1 MAQYRLSF
9 GNIGWRG
16 RVGLVVATAIGIAAA
31 IALVLLSLGLAIILL
46 PVVAIVFLVGR
57 WRLRQMMTAAARDY
71 GQRQDDPGAA
81 PATRTIETDY
91 TVIDDKGR

>member
-16 RVGLVVATAIGIAAA
+16 RLGIVVATAVGIAAA

-46 PVVAIVFLVGR
+46 
-57 WRLRQMMTAAARDY
+57 RDY
-71 GQRQDDPGAA
+71 RERQEAPGES

-91 TVIDDKGR
+91 TVIDDKRR

>member
-16 RVGLVVATAIGIAAA
+16 RVGLVVATAVGIAAA

-46 PVVAIVFLVGR
+46 PVVAIVLLVGR

-71 GQRQDDPGAA
+71 GQRQDDPRAA

>member
-16 RVGLVVATAIGIAAA
+16 RVGLVMATAVGIAAA

-57 WRLRQMMTAAARDY
+57 WRLRQMMKAAARDY
-71 GQRQDDPGAA
+71 SQRQNGPDAA

>member
-1 MAQYRLSF
+1 MAHYRLSF

-16 RVGLVVATAIGIAAA
+16 RLGIVVATAVGIAAA

-46 PVVAIVFLVGR
+46 PVVAVAFLVGR
-57 WRLRQMMTAAARDY
+57 WRLRQMMTAAAREY
-71 GQRQDDPGAA
+71 RERQEAPGES

-91 TVIDDKGR
+91 TVIDDKPR